1 MPRYFFHIIDGITL
15 RDHEGTEL
23 PDIQTARSVAVRTSG
38 EILHDMGERFWDGTE
53 WHLEVADEWGRKLFV
68 LHFLAENADSK
79 PQAKPDHE
87 TGVSPNLSRK
97 SLD

>member
-38 EILHDMGERFWDGTE
+38 EILQDMGERFWDGTE
-53 WHLEVADEWGRKLFV
+53 WHLEVTDEWGRKLFV
-68 LHFLAENADSK
+68 LHFLAENAASK
-79 PQAKPDHE
+79 PQAMPDHE

>member
-23 PDIQTARSVAVRTSG
+23 PDVQTARSVAIRTSG

-53 WHLEVADEWGRKLFV
+53 WHLEVTDEWGRELFV
-68 LHFLAENADSK
+68 LHFLAEKTASE
-79 PQAKPDHE
+79 PQTKPDQE
-87 TGVSPNLSRK
+87 TGAFHNLPRK

>member
-38 EILHDMGERFWDGTE
+38 EILQDMGERSGM
-53 WHLEVADEWGRKLFV
+53 A
-68 LHFLAENADSK
+68 
-79 PQAKPDHE
+79 
-87 TGVSPNLSRK
+87 PNGISR
-97 SLD
+97 